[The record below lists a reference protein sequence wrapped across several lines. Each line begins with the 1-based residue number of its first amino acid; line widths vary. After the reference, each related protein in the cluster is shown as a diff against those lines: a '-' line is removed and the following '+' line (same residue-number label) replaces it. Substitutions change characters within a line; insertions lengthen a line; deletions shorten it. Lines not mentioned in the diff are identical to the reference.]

1 LVGTSTACGTI
12 TAQDAAVVEKIVQGP
27 RTTTGDF
34 LWYGLTW
41 GTSFSGL
48 ANSVPPPNGTT
59 PSPFIIALAHM
70 GTWVQQNP
78 PVQLGGT
85 WDWTTLTYD
94 RYDELFQQSVDLFS
108 NVIGTDS
115 PDLTA
120 FKDAGGK
127 LIIWHGLADQ
137 LIFPQGSINYYQRV
151 EAFNGG
157 KGNTKDFAR
166 LFLAPGVAHCAGG
179 PGPQPD
185 NPLNALM
192 AWVEQHQ
199 APKEV
204 TGVIRNS
211 SGAVI
216 ETRPIC
222 MYPFVAAYKGNGDPV
237 DKSSFVCRP
246 SKND

>member
-1 LVGTSTACGTI
+1 
-12 TAQDAAVVEKIVQGP
+12 VV
-27 RTTTGDF
+27 
-34 LWYGLTW
+34 
-41 GTSFSGL
+41 
-48 ANSVPPPNGTT
+48 VPPPNGTT

-78 PVQLGGT
+78 AIQLGGT

-94 RYDELFQQSVDLFS
+94 RYDQLFQQSVDLFS

-127 LIIWHGLADQ
+127 QIIWHGLADQ
-137 LIFPQGSINYYQRV
+137 LIFPQGSINYNQTV

-157 KGNTKDFAR
+157 KGNTKDIAR
-166 LFLAPGVAHCAGG
+166 LFLAPGVAHCAAG

-192 AWVEQHQ
+192 AWVEQH
-199 APKEV
+199 PEGL
-204 TGVIRNS
+204 TDVIR
-211 SGAVI
+211 
-216 ETRPIC
+216 T
-222 MYPFVAAYKGNGDPV
+222 
-237 DKSSFVCRP
+237 
-246 SKND
+246 